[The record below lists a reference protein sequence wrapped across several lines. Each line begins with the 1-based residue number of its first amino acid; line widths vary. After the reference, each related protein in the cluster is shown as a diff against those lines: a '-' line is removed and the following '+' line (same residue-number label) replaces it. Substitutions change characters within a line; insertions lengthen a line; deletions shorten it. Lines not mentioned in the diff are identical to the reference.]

1 MLGKENRITVRDP
14 FARQLMDRY
23 LDKRRADV
31 SALRIMESQND
42 FSSIERKGHNLF
54 GSGSAYGIDAISE
67 LGAELENAAIRKDRE
82 KICRLIDKFESF
94 VTHVTI
100 S

>member
-1 MLGKENRITVRDP
+1 MPGKENRIVVRDL

-31 SALRIMESQND
+31 SALRIMENESD
-42 FSSIERKGHNLF
+42 FLSIERKGHNLF

-67 LGAELENAAIRKDRE
+67 LGAALEKAAAKRDRQ
-82 KICRLIDKFESF
+82 KIGHLIDEFESF
-94 VTHVTI
+94 VAHVTI
-100 S
+100 Y